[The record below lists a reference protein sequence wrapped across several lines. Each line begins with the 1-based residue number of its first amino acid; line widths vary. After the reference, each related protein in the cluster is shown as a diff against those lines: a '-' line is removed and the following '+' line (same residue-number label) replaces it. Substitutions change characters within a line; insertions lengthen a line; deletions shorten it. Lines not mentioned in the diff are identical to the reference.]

1 LKIQVLFRAIFRVT
15 HSRIFTCLILLLFQ
29 VKLTYNCLRRQDFRF
44 SYLGFEVLL
53 LRPPQAMISRET
65 VISGN
70 REILVTVVL
79 RKRQVDNPP

>member
-1 LKIQVLFRAIFRVT
+1 MHEKTALP
-15 HSRIFTCLILLLFQ
+15 ILVFGGS
-29 VKLTYNCLRRQDFRF
+29 KFYF
-44 SYLGFEVLL
+44 SA
-53 LRPPQAMISRET
+53 PQAMISRET